1 VAVNPDSE
9 LDAVAHD
16 RGWPVV
22 IFARKTKRAIAVG
35 AVSTGAVTA
44 AVAAYA
50 MGRKHGRAVTLA
62 QIAQREIWPRLP

>member
-1 VAVNPDSE
+1 
-9 LDAVAHD
+9 
-16 RGWPVV
+16 V